1 MHESTGQ
8 GACVY
13 ELSIVALMATH
24 GWPPT
29 VMVLSS
35 GVSDSVCPE
44 TVSVSPALPL
54 GGEVASSC
62 GVWSSWTAKLQPPST
77 RHIAP
82 LSATRLSAT
91 SITGAGGGSEGG
103 EGGAGGRGGGRDG
116 GFVGGDDG
124 GGGGRVGGGE
134 GATRNRQSSQSW
146 PKAQPAY
153 SAPGPPSSQT
163 PSVVCVKG
171 VRECEGM

>member
-1 MHESTGQ
+1 M
-8 GACVY
+8 Y
-13 ELSIVALMATH
+13 ELLTVAVIAIQ

-35 GVSDSVCPE
+35 GVSESVWPE

-54 GGEVASSC
+54 DGEVASSC
-62 GVWSSWTAKLQPPST
+62 GVWLSWTAKLQPPAT
-77 RHIAP
+77 RHVAP
-82 LSATRLSAT
+82 LSATSLSAT
-91 SITGAGGGSEGG
+91 STTGAGGGSEGG
-103 EGGAGGRGGGRDG
+103 EGGAGGRGGGQDG
-116 GFVGGDDG
+116 GAVGGDDG

-134 GATRNRQSSQSW
+134 GASRNEQSSQSW

-163 PSVVCVKG
+163 PSVVCMRC
-171 VRECEGM
+171 VRG